1 MRHRGR
7 VERAESSGELI
18 RGVNSDLAAVA
29 FGLCCACYWK
39 SGGGARLQG
48 SPVSFTFNAFN
59 LIVLVELSKTEEEV
73 GLSPLDLADRFFFL
87 RWGFGRGGRAGS
99 LCSAGSMILTPISLH

>member
-1 MRHRGR
+1 MPSVCVVFATGSEGGR
-7 VERAESSGELI
+7 
-18 RGVNSDLAAVA
+18 
-29 FGLCCACYWK
+29 
-39 SGGGARLQG
+39 RLQA

-73 GLSPLDLADRFFFL
+73 RLSTLDLADAFFFSAEVA
-87 RWGFGRGGRAGS
+87 GGAGELVGS